1 MRTSSATANAGLSC
15 SCPFCACLTESA
27 TLDGS
32 TIVFT
37 AREANGMRKFPSWF
51 CALCAAFIT
60 ISLIGCTAESANE
73 SADGAGRGAPSPTTG
88 DESGNGTPNE
98 KEFAVPVQPADLPTL
113 DELNAQADWIDQPV
127 KDGMKMRLEKQAVE
141 QPLVSVPEALALQ
154 NTSPEVNE
162 KILSAL
168 GRVATGDSQVDYDAV
183 INRHFRRDAKSTN
196 PLMFNM
202 AEEGELSSL
211 TGLSVLTI
219 DWNLAPFGASEVIVS
234 WQTSKDRLV
243 DKFVLRDDLTWSD
256 GKPVTAHDF
265 VFSYLTI
272 MNPKVPIPAVR
283 SGTDKLKWVHAYDDR
298 TLVIFHKEALATNVW
313 NANFPIIPKHIYEE
327 SIAEDPTLQ
336 DSDYHVKLENNPV
349 CCGAYVISK
358 RVRGQEYVLTR
369 RESWYMH
376 NGQQVRDKP
385 YFKEV
390 RMHVIEDSN
399 TALRALRNGE
409 LDEMI
414 LTPEQWVTQTSDDE
428 FYRLNTKVSGVEW
441 TYFAF
446 EWNVKS
452 PFFSDVRVRRAMSYA
467 FDYKEMQEK
476 LNYGL
481 YQRSSGMFHPNA
493 WMAPKPSPPLYEQDL
508 DQAEQ
513 LLDEAGWEDHDG
525 DGIRD
530 RMIDG
535 RSVPFEFSILVPP
548 VPDRVK
554 VCTLLK
560 ENLSRI
566 GITCNV
572 STLESTVLID
582 RLIKHEFQAAFGGW
596 GTGSDPD
603 TSENIWGTG
612 EGRNF
617 TQYSNPE
624 VDRLYREGRL
634 EFDSVKRAAI
644 YGRIAELIYADQP
657 YTFLYFRNS
666 FYAFD
671 KQLRGYMFSP
681 RDPYG
686 YSPGFGSLYKIAH

>member
-1 MRTSSATANAGLSC
+1 MRQFHIWSGAA
-15 SCPFCACLTESA
+15 CAILLAIQLVGCGTEPPKESA
-27 TLDGS
+27 GDGGASAPSQANGEGS
-32 TIVFT
+32 TK
-37 AREANGMRKFPSWF
+37 G
-51 CALCAAFIT
+51 
-60 ISLIGCTAESANE
+60 
-73 SADGAGRGAPSPTTG
+73 TTG
-88 DESGNGTPNE
+88 A
-98 KEFAVPVQPADLPTL
+98 KEYEVPVQPADLPTL
-113 DELNAQADWIDQPV
+113 DELNAKADWIDQPV
-127 KDGMKMRLEKQAVE
+127 KDGMKMRLEKQAGE
-141 QPLVSVPEALALQ
+141 QLLVSVPEALALR
-154 NTSPEVNE
+154 NTTPEANE

-168 GRVATGDSQVDYDAV
+168 GRIATDDSQVDYEAV
-183 INRHFRRDAKSTN
+183 MNRHFRRDAKSTN
-196 PLMFNM
+196 PLMYNM

-211 TGLSVLTI
+211 TSIAVLTL
-219 DWNLAPFGASEVIVS
+219 DWNLAPLAPSEVVVS

-313 NANFPIIPKHIYEE
+313 NALFPIIPKHIYEK
-327 SIAEDPTLQ
+327 SVADDPTLQ
-336 DSDYHVKLENNPV
+336 DSDYHVNLENNPV
-349 CCGAYVISK
+349 CCGPYVITK
-358 RVRGQEYVLTR
+358 RQRGQEYVLSR

-376 NGQQVRDKP
+376 NGKQVRDKP

-390 RMHVIEDSN
+390 RMHVIEDLN

-409 LDEMI
+409 IDDMI
-414 LTPEQWVTQTSDDE
+414 LTPEQWVTQTTDDE

-441 TYFAF
+441 TFFAF
-446 EWNVKS
+446 EWNMKS

-467 FDYKEMQEK
+467 FDYREMQDK

-481 YQRSSGMFHPNA
+481 YQRCNGIFHPTA
-493 WMAPKPSPPLYEQDL
+493 WMAPKPAPPFYEQDL
-508 DQAEQ
+508 DKAEQ
-513 LLDEAGWEDHDG
+513 LLEEAGWADHDG

-530 RMIDG
+530 KMIDG

-548 VPDRVK
+548 VQDRVK

-560 ENLSRI
+560 ENLAQI

-572 STLESTVLID
+572 SLLESTVLIE

-617 TQYSNPE
+617 PQYSNPE
-624 VDRLYREGRL
+624 VDRLYRDGRM
-634 EFDSVKRAAI
+634 EFDRDKRAAI

-666 FYAFD
+666 FYAFN

-686 YSPGFGSLYKIAH
+686 YSPGFGSIYKVRN